1 VRGWRQELLKGGSS
15 MSAAPG
21 RVLIADDEQ
30 DVRTF
35 VGAVLENEGYEL
47 LTAADGEEALQH
59 ARQGGPDLIILD
71 VEMPKMDGFEV
82 FGELRRDESTRAIPV
97 IMLTGVTARTGIK
110 FDAETMREYLGS
122 EPEAYIEKPMDAQE
136 LVATVGKLLA
146 T

>member
-1 VRGWRQELLKGGSS
+1 
-15 MSAAPG
+15 MSVESG

-47 LTAADGEEALQH
+47 LKAADGEEALQQ

-71 VEMPKMDGFEV
+71 VEMPKMDGFSV

-110 FDAETMREYLGS
+110 FDAEAMGDYLGS
-122 EPEAYIEKPMDAQE
+122 EPDAYMEKPMDAQE
-136 LVATVGKLLA
+136 LVATVAKLLA